1 MESITSKNAQIFKCY
16 ATEMCGNGE
25 QSLDKVITLKPGT
38 LQLTIEYIFES

>member
-25 QSLDKVITLKPGT
+25 QNKVITLKPGT